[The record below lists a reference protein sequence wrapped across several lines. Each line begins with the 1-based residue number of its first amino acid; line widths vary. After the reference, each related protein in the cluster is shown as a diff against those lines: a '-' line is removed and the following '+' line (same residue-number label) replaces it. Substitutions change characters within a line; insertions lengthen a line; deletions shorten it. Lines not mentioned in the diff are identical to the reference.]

1 MRLLQSVLSLLTPKG
16 RRTWSAA
23 LSLGILA
30 SILEV
35 ASAASFSLLTSSFF
49 GGRNS
54 NLGILETIV
63 PFSITQTVL
72 ILILSTIFIGKL
84 IVQWLELNLKSKVA
98 EEFFNSSFARKYNLI
113 GSQIEESEFPSMSVA
128 RQIHN
133 LTHNVYYPMGI
144 VISELLMLV
153 LLVPF
158 IFFISFKGSLLVFGI
173 TLLLSIPCLRIVRK
187 KIQILI
193 GSRNKIDHEVD
204 KMSYIKYRVYLDQGE
219 SFQGTTKLRELMHL
233 ASQLDRKIVK
243 LGSYSRLTIEF
254 SFIVAIIS
262 AFIFIDELVSPSA
275 RIQFFAVLAYSF
287 FRIIPSF
294 SRIMSARNQLS
305 SFSAEFQEIYN
316 AKLLFSIREEKNV
329 EHTKFL
335 TSIEFDY
342 SGHHFSPKKISLEM
356 GDFVLIQGVTGVGK
370 TTLLKSI
377 AGINSGNFSIKVD
390 GERVVPSDLW
400 KPKVAIVSQ
409 QPFLVGNSLLEMITG
424 HDELE
429 AVELSR
435 YNLALDLSCLS
446 ETLEKNRFSL
456 TNEGIS
462 GGERKQIAL
471 ARAIYSYPTILL
483 LDELTAG
490 MDQQLAIDIL
500 SNLMSWPKKGI
511 TLMTSHDPAIE
522 QFFTKVIRLARD

>member
-1 MRLLQSVLSLLTPKG
+1 M
-16 RRTWSAA
+16 
-23 LSLGILA
+23 
-30 SILEV
+30 
-35 ASAASFSLLTSSFF
+35 
-49 GGRNS
+49 
-54 NLGILETIV
+54 
-63 PFSITQTVL
+63 
-72 ILILSTIFIGKL
+72 
-84 IVQWLELNLKSKVA
+84 
-98 EEFFNSSFARKYNLI
+98 
-113 GSQIEESEFPSMSVA
+113 GSQIEESEFPSMSVS
-128 RQIHN
+128 RQMHS

-144 VISELLMLV
+144 VISEFLMLF

-173 TLLLSIPCLRIVRK
+173 TLLLSIPSLRIVRK
-187 KIQILI
+187 KIQVLI
-193 GSRNKIDHEVD
+193 EARNKIDYEVD
-204 KMSYIKYRVYLDQGE
+204 KISYTKYRVHLDQGE
-219 SFQGTTKLRELMHL
+219 SSQGAIKLRELMHL

-243 LGSYSRLTIEF
+243 LGSYSRFTIEF

-305 SFSAEFQEIYN
+305 SFDAEFQEIY
-316 AKLLFSIREEKNV
+316 KTRLLFSIREDENV
-329 EHTKFL
+329 EYTEFF

-342 SGHHFSPKKISLEM
+342 SDHHFSPKNISLEM

-377 AGINSGNFSIKVD
+377 AGIKSENFSIKID
-390 GERVVPSDLW
+390 GGRVVLADTW

-409 QPFLVGNSLLEMITG
+409 QPFLVGNSLLEMVTG
-424 HDELE
+424 HDDLE
-429 AVELSR
+429 AVDLPR
-435 YNLALDLSCLS
+435 YNLALSLSCLS
-446 ETLEKNRFSL
+446 ESIEKTRFSL

-471 ARAIYSYPTILL
+471 ARAIYSDSTILL

-490 MDQQLAIDIL
+490 MDQQLSIDIL
-500 SNLMSWPKKGI
+500 SNLMAWSKKGI

-522 QFFTKVIRLARD
+522 KFFTQVIRLSRD